1 MKKEVEPTTATND
14 KKTDVK
20 SREVFSEV
28 LKREQHKLKSKK
40 KRGGINE

>member
-1 MKKEVEPTTATND
+1 MKKEVEHTTAISD

-28 LKREQHKLKSKK
+28 LKREEHKLWKK
-40 KRGGINE
+40 T

>member
-1 MKKEVEPTTATND
+1 MKKEVEHTTAISD

-28 LKREQHKLKSKK
+28 LKREEHKLEEK
-40 KRGGINE
+40 E

>member
-1 MKKEVEPTTATND
+1 MKKEVEPITATSD

-28 LKREQHKLKSKK
+28 LKREEHKLWKK
-40 KRGGINE
+40 T

>member
-1 MKKEVEPTTATND
+1 MKKEVEPITAISD

-28 LKREQHKLKSKK
+28 LKREQHKLEGK
-40 KRGGINE
+40 G

>member
-1 MKKEVEPTTATND
+1 MKKEVEPITAISNN

-28 LKREQHKLKSKK
+28 LKREEHKLWKK
-40 KRGGINE
+40 T

>member
-1 MKKEVEPTTATND
+1 MKKEVEPTTAISD

-28 LKREQHKLKSKK
+28 LKREEHKLEEK
-40 KRGGINE
+40 E